1 MSSEILKIFDKKNYA
16 RLAFNSKKK
25 YKQNKPFPHIYF
37 DNFLPKD
44 VAITLS
50 KEYPKIKDVDH
61 NWKTHKNNNVIRY
74 FLEDSSLYKK
84 NLKLF
89 SMIISSRNFLLFLET
104 LTGIDSIIPDPFFIG
119 GGAMAT
125 SKGGFLNVHADFNY
139 HHKLQSWRRINV
151 LFYLTPK
158 WKKNWGGN
166 LEFWSK
172 DKKKKIRE
180 IEPMFNRVVIFN
192 TTSKSFHGQPKP
204 LSCPTNVSRNVFS
217 AFYYSSVKDKDSL
230 SEPHFTRYSIK
241 NNPYARKIINNY
253 KKTAY

>member
-1 MSSEILKIFDKKNYA
+1 MLDWLLIAKKNI
-16 RLAFNSKKK
+16 SKI
-25 YKQNKPFPHIYF
+25 NHFPHIYF

-61 NWKTHKNNNVIRY
+61 NWKTHKNDNVIRY

-151 LFYLTPK
+151 LFYLTQ
-158 WKKNWGGN
+158 NG
-166 LEFWSK
+166 
-172 DKKKKIRE
+172 
-180 IEPMFNRVVIFN
+180 
-192 TTSKSFHGQPKP
+192 
-204 LSCPTNVSRNVFS
+204 
-217 AFYYSSVKDKDSL
+217 
-230 SEPHFTRYSIK
+230 
-241 NNPYARKIINNY
+241 
-253 KKTAY
+253 KKTGVEI